1 MAGNAPSNAELAQ
14 QIAALTAIV
23 TNLANAIAGN
33 QAPPAAAAPP
43 AVAVSFATSPG
54 VAAVEE
60 LIDYTTKHSASLYEQ
75 GTKALGTP
83 FSMKAAQVVIFEKEL
98 QDRASMMGWDKGAQ
112 NILKFTNRDGRQI
125 SLIAEYVQIN
135 AETLKTGCES
145 FILGTGINADKR
157 AAQNNKQMWCCLYNS
172 LTGGQPYLSQGL

>member
-1 MAGNAPSNAELAQ
+1 MAGNTPSNAELAQ

-33 QAPPAAAAPP
+33 QAPPAASAPP
-43 AVAVSFATSPG
+43 AAAVSFATSPG

-60 LIDYTTKHSASLYEQ
+60 LIDYTAKHGASLYEQ

-112 NILKFTNRDGRQI
+112 NILKFTNRDSRHLVGNVGVMSHCQHPPNDM
-125 SLIAEYVQIN
+125 S
-135 AETLKTGCES
+135 S
-145 FILGTGINADKR
+145 
-157 AAQNNKQMWCCLYNS
+157 
-172 LTGGQPYLSQGL
+172 